1 MKPKIAQLLRRLANR
16 LDPPDQGFRAIN
28 YRGESMT
35 ASTGG
40 VVVEAE
46 GQNLWHPDQHGN
58 VIEVEPDIIRK
69 ARRDGTLSDM

>member
-1 MKPKIAQLLRRLANR
+1 MKRLAQILR
-16 LDPPDQGFRAIN
+16 SFADKLDPKSDDVS
-28 YRGESMT
+28 YRGESIT
-35 ASTGG
+35 ASTNGG